1 MGGDIFSIFQ
11 VQDQEVYQDQGV
23 SPFDDDYTN
32 LGTVI
37 TGVENYLILD
47 QMYCFKYPEKYGE
60 VRHSIRKTY
69 LDKLFTFLT
78 KVSLDNS
85 QMVED
90 FLHEFTIS
98 RIAKSL
104 TFLLT
109 FYEKVENYENCIII
123 KKFLDKFLREKLH
136 AYQ

>member
-1 MGGDIFSIFQ
+1 MEKDIFSIFQ
-11 VQDQEVYQDQGV
+11 VQDQEIYQDQGLDI
-23 SPFDDDYTN
+23 FNDDYTN
-32 LGTVI
+32 LGTVV

-47 QMYCFKYPEKYGE
+47 QMYCFKYPEKYQR
-60 VRHSIRKTY
+60 VRQSIRKTY

-78 KVSLDNS
+78 KVSIDNS

-90 FLHEFTIS
+90 FLHEFTIN
-98 RIAKSL
+98 RITKSL

-109 FYEKVENYENCIII
+109 FYESTEDYENCIII